1 MLSVM
6 VVMDDGVGS
15 VAVNSSV
22 GGGCCVHV
30 NDVGC

>member
-15 VAVNSSV
+15 VAVNSS
-22 GGGCCVHV
+22 GGGCCVLV
-30 NDVGC
+30 NDVDC